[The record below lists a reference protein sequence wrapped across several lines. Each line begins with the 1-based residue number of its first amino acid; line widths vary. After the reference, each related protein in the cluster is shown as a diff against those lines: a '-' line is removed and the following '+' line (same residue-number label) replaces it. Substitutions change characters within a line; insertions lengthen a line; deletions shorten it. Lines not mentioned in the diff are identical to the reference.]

1 MERFITRSNVWIGP
15 LNDFTTKLLC
25 KCENPHITIYLG
37 WLSIDL
43 LDIMYSASFYKCCDD
58 IVKSIVCDG
67 NFANDFECLLSQKGR
82 SKHFYAE
89 IFVLVCRYQSLK
101 VISIIWN
108 NAVKKFTQKD
118 IVSFLIYS
126 GIETACNYR
135 NVDAVKFIT
144 STRYYTKALR
154 WHALNNILCFANNV
168 EAPDKDFQQILKL
181 LLTRKWNTCQLII
194 EEENRLY
201 GLAPHLNTTILFV
214 KSFRFSMIC
223 HFLFNE
229 LHMTFASVNKELLI
243 KTYIN
248 MWGDHKNFKNIDL
261 MQSTN
266 ACRKCDQSKIY
277 AIHLIFTCLDVATF
291 SSRFVGGA
299 RF

>member
-1 MERFITRSNVWIGP
+1 MQRFITRSNVWIGP

-43 LDIMYSASFYKCCDD
+43 LDILYSASFYKCCDD
-58 IVKSIVCDG
+58 IVKSIVCDK
-67 NFANDFECLLSQKGR
+67 NFVNDFEYLLFKKER
-82 SKHFYAE
+82 TKHFYVE

-101 VISIIWN
+101 VISIMWYIVVN
-108 NAVKKFTQKD
+108 KFTQKE
-118 IVSFLIYS
+118 IVSFLIYN

-154 WHALNNILCFANNV
+154 LHALNNILCFANNV
-168 EAPDKDFQQILKL
+168 DDPNKDFRQILEL

-201 GLAPHLNTTILFV
+201 GLGPTYNATVLFV

-229 LHMTFASVNKELLI
+229 LHMTFSGIDKEMLI
-243 KTYIN
+243 KTYKYL
-248 MWGDHKNFKNIDL
+248 WGDHKNFKNIDL
-261 MQSTN
+261 MQRTN
-266 ACRKCDQSKIY
+266 ACRKCDQSKIHT
-277 AIHLIFTCLDVATF
+277 ILSIFTCRDVSTF